1 MRPLTQY
8 ISCLQ
13 LALWALGLYA
23 SVFAVEYGLFNWLVT
38 SKQKALEI
46 FAPLLLNTVP
56 LVYALQKQ
64 WRVTIVDIMVLLLAA
79 YMLFSE
85 SVVLNSPYLS
95 FFDSSYPVLLLLAIY
110 CALRSVRS
118 TPILVWG
125 VAISVMIIASAQAFL
140 GLMQLY
146 GFKSSYHGLFAIT
159 GTFHNPGPFS
169 GFVVCALPLALSVIN
184 YHSSKI
190 SQQLSKKKLG
200 VSGLGLGLMR
210 RLGLRH
216 GLGFGLRLGLKY
228 SIQILGWITLVL
240 ILLVLPPAQ
249 SRAAWIAGL
258 AGCLY
263 VLANHPKVRDFSE
276 KWRTIFFMIRKP
288 IRVIILSVTL
298 TAFLAGAYGLYIM
311 KKGSAD
317 GRMLIWQVTSELIK
331 EKPLLGHGAGSFD
344 AKYMDAQAEWFASG
358 KGTSAQGLLAGSPE
372 APFNELLKLWLERG
386 LIAVLLVAALLHGIF
401 VPKKQSKREEQS
413 ELITPGRVIAFKGS
427 LITLLTFGLFS
438 YPFDLSPFVLI
449 SITLLAVLAPF
460 SKSLL
465 NISSPHLR
473 WSALPIILILA
484 AFSIQA
490 YPLRKEHYQALS
502 VWQDADRFYSLEN
515 YEIAIE
521 AYQEAYPTFEHNG
534 LFLQMYG
541 KVLSMDKQFHK
552 SNKILAEAE
561 QYKSSQIIQNT
572 LGDNHKA
579 LGNYA
584 QAEEAYIKSAQMIPS
599 LVFPKYLLAKLYS
612 ENGQHKKAKQIAE
625 TILNSEVKVES
636 SATREI
642 MNEMKKISEQLS
654 VSSMT
659 DN

>member
-46 FAPLLLNTVP
+46 FAPLLLITVP

-146 GFKSSYHGLFAIT
+146 GYKSSYHGLFAIT

-190 SQQLSKKKLG
+190 SQQLSEKKLR
-200 VSGLGLGLMR
+200 VSGFDLWVKRGLGLGH
-210 RLGLRH
+210 GLR
-216 GLGFGLRLGLKY
+216 FGLRLGLKY

>member
-13 LALWALGLYA
+13 LALWALVLYA
-23 SVFAVEYGLFNWLVT
+23 SVFAMEYGLFNWLVT

-46 FAPLLLNTVP
+46 FAPLLLITVP

-169 GFVVCALPLALSVIN
+169 DFVVCALPLALSVIN

-190 SQQLSKKKLG
+190 SQQLSIKKLG

-460 SKSLL
+460 RKSLL
-465 NISSPHLR
+465 NLSSPHLR

-654 VSSMT
+654 VSSKT

>member
-46 FAPLLLNTVP
+46 FAPLLLITVP

-118 TPILVWG
+118 TSILVWG

-146 GFKSSYHGLFAIT
+146 GYKSSYHGLFAIT

-184 YHSSKI
+184 YLSSKI
-190 SQQLSKKKLG
+190 SQQLSEKKLR
-200 VSGLGLGLMR
+200 VSGFDLWVKRG
-210 RLGLRH
+210 LGLRH

-386 LIAVLLVAALLHGIF
+386 LIAVLLVAALPHGIF

-654 VSSMT
+654 VSSYQ
-659 DN
+659 

>member
-190 SQQLSKKKLG
+190 SQQLSEKKLR
-200 VSGLGLGLMR
+200 VSGFDLWVKRGLGLG
-210 RLGLRH
+210 
-216 GLGFGLRLGLKY
+216 FKY
-228 SIQILGWITLVL
+228 STMILGWITLVL

-249 SRAAWIAGL
+249 SRAAWIAAL
-258 AGCLY
+258 AGCFY
-263 VLANHPKVRDFSE
+263 ILANHPKVRDYSE
-276 KWRTIFFMIRKP
+276 KWRTRFFMIRKP
-288 IRVIILSVTL
+288 IRVIILSVIL
-298 TAFLAGAYGLYIM
+298 TAFLAGAYGLYKM

-331 EKPLLGHGAGSFD
+331 GKPLLGHGAGSFD
-344 AKYMDAQAEWFASG
+344 AKYMDAKAEWFASG
-358 KGTSAQGLLAGSPE
+358 KGTSAQGLVAGSPE

-386 LIAVLLVAALLHGIF
+386 LIPVLLVAALLHGIF
-401 VPKKQSKREEQS
+401 TPAKQSKREDQS
-413 ELITPGRVIAFKGS
+413 ELSNPGLVIAFKGS

-449 SITLLAVLAPF
+449 AITLLAVLAPF

-465 NISSPHLR
+465 NISSPHIR
-473 WSALPIILILA
+473 WSALPIFLILA

-521 AYQEAYPTFEHNG
+521 AYQEAYPALKNNG

-541 KVLSMDKQFHK
+541 KALSMDEQYHK
-552 SNKILAEAE
+552 SNMILSEAK

-599 LVFPKYLLAKLYS
+599 TVFPKYLLAKLYS

>member
-1 MRPLTQY
+1 MKGAQRSIITLLNLSLIAAMLSSSFLATQGFFNDL
-8 ISCLQ
+8 IS
-13 LALWALGLYA
+13 
-23 SVFAVEYGLFNWLVT
+23 
-38 SKQKALEI
+38 SKQYCLEI
-46 FAPLLLNTVP
+46 VCLFTGVLFIVVLLSQKLIQFTKTDFLVLLSAAWYLVNELISDGKYTPINQIFFNLLLWGMIYMIIRQASGNT
-56 LVYALQKQ
+56 
-64 WRVTIVDIMVLLLAA
+64 
-79 YMLFSE
+79 LFVWGIANVWMI
-85 SVVLNSPYLS
+85 VVLMQS
-95 FFDSSYPVLLLLAIY
+95 
-110 CALRSVRS
+110 
-118 TPILVWG
+118 G
-125 VAISVMIIASAQAFL
+125 L

-146 GFKSSYHGLFAIT
+146 GLERSYHGLFNIT

-169 GFVVCALPLALSVIN
+169 GFVVSGLPIALSVIS
-184 YHSSKI
+184 YQSTVS
-190 SQQLSKKKLG
+190 SQQLSEKKLG
-200 VSGLGLGLMR
+200 VRSLE
-210 RLGLRH
+210 
-216 GLGFGLRLGLKY
+216 LGLKY
-228 SIQILGWITLVL
+228 SIQILGWLTLVL

-249 SRAAWIAGL
+249 SRAAWMAGL
-258 AGCLY
+258 VGVAFLLIRFPNKISVRDSLVSRFKNLKRSMRLLITIS
-263 VLANHPKVRDFSE
+263 VLAVVVGSATGFYLFKQ
-276 KWRTIFFMIRKP
+276 
-288 IRVIILSVTL
+288 
-298 TAFLAGAYGLYIM
+298 
-311 KKGSAD
+311 GSAD
-317 GRMLIWQVTSELIK
+317 GRLLIWRITTQMIK
-331 EKPLLGHGAGSFD
+331 TKPITGYGAGAFN
-344 AKYMDAQAEWFASG
+344 ALYMDEQARWFASG
-358 KGTSAQGLLAGSPE
+358 KGSETQALVAGSPE
-372 APFNELLKLWLERG
+372 APFNEFLKLWLEKG
-386 LIAVLLVAALLHGIF
+386 LIGLLLVGALLFYLI
-401 VPKKQSKREEQS
+401 KKQHPKENSLTAQDESINTHSLNQG
-413 ELITPGRVIAFKGS
+413 LIVALQGALIS
-427 LITLLTFGLFS
+427 LLVFSLFS

-599 LVFPKYLLAKLYS
+599 TVFPKYLLAKLYS

>member
-146 GFKSSYHGLFAIT
+146 GYKSSYHGLFAIT

-190 SQQLSKKKLG
+190 SQQLSEKKLR
-200 VSGLGLGLMR
+200 VSGFDLWVKRGLG
-210 RLGLRH
+210 
-216 GLGFGLRLGLKY
+216 LGLKY

-521 AYQEAYPTFEHNG
+521 AYQETYPTFEHNG

-612 ENGQHKKAKQIAE
+612 ESGQHNKAKQIAE

-642 MNEMKKISEQLS
+642 MNEMNKISEQLS

-659 DN
+659 DD

>member
-1 MRPLTQY
+1 M
-8 ISCLQ
+8 
-13 LALWALGLYA
+13 
-23 SVFAVEYGLFNWLVT
+23 EYGLFNWLVT

-46 FAPLLLNTVP
+46 FAPLLLITVP

-169 GFVVCALPLALSVIN
+169 DFVVCALPLALSVIN

-190 SQQLSKKKLG
+190 SQQLSIKKLG

-654 VSSMT
+654 VSSKT

>member
-190 SQQLSKKKLG
+190 SQQLSEKKLR
-200 VSGLGLGLMR
+200 VSGFDLWVKRGLG
-210 RLGLRH
+210 
-216 GLGFGLRLGLKY
+216 LGLKY

>member
-146 GFKSSYHGLFAIT
+146 GYKSSYHGLFAIT

-190 SQQLSKKKLG
+190 SQQLSEKKLR
-200 VSGLGLGLMR
+200 VSGFDLWVKRGLG
-210 RLGLRH
+210 
-216 GLGFGLRLGLKY
+216 LGLKY

-521 AYQEAYPTFEHNG
+521 AYQETYPTFEHNG

>member
-190 SQQLSKKKLG
+190 SQQLSEKKLR
-200 VSGLGLGLMR
+200 VSGFDLWVKRGLG
-210 RLGLRH
+210 
-216 GLGFGLRLGLKY
+216 LGLKY

-521 AYQEAYPTFEHNG
+521 AYHEAYPTFEHNG